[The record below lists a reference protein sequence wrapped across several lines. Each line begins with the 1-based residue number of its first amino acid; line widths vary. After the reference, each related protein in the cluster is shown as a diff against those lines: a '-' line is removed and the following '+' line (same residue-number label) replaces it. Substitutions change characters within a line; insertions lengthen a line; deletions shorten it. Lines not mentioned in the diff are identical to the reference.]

1 MEESPHASRTDH
13 ETTNVEET
21 GPGHGTDDHYIK
33 RLKPV
38 IGMEFENEHMAY
50 EFYNTYAGH
59 EGFSVRKFWH
69 DKSSTN
75 VIRTKKFVCSKA
87 GYKEKSTTSEPCQR
101 KRADTRVG
109 CNAEM
114 TIKINAIGKYVVS
127 SFEEVH
133 NHELVTPSKA
143 HLLRSQRRI
152 TEAQKAQI
160 DILNDSGIRPKSG
173 HEAMSR
179 QAGGRQSLCFTRKD
193 YKNYLRSKR
202 MHSIQEGDTGAILQ
216 YLQDKQ
222 MENPSFFYA
231 IQVDADEMMTNIFW
245 ADARSVLDYDYFGDV
260 ICFDTTY
267 KTNSYGRPFAVFVG
281 VNHHKQTVV
290 FGAALLYDETKET
303 FEWLFETFKKA
314 MSGKEPK
321 TILTDQ
327 CAAIIGAIDTVFANS
342 IHRLCVWHM
351 YQNAAKHLSHVFQ
364 GSKTFKKDFGKCVFY
379 FEEVDEFIAA
389 WNHMLKAYN
398 LEDNE
403 WLHRLFQSKE
413 KWALVYGR
421 QTFCADMISTQR
433 SESLNAM
440 LKRYLHV
447 RLDLLDFFKHYE
459 RAVDDRRYAELDS
472 DFYASQTSP
481 KVPRVRMLIQT
492 LKEYTPAMFEIFRGE
507 YDMVMGCCLYNSGH
521 SDSTLEFK
529 VSNTDHRRSHQFT
542 VKFDPNGSKVSCSC
556 KKFEFVGVLCRHALK
571 VLDHNNIKEL
581 APEYI
586 LKRWTRH
593 AKTGPSHA
601 IQKCVNDEE
610 TRVVLARRYGSLC
623 RSYNNIL
630 SKAAGN
636 EEAYALLQSASIDL
650 MEKRSNQ
657 LNPTTKNE
665 VQVQGVK
672 RKEAGSSN
680 KRNKSGLE
688 QKKNKTKKG
697 QATMYKNGDS
707 ASASSEANPSHHLS
721 LCVPCPLLTNPDQQR
736 CPFPRPGGERTT
748 IWPLTS
754 SIESQLDAVASSI
767 AELAVASSIAKPAA
781 TSSAKPAVSSAI
793 AKASEASSVEGAARA
808 PLRAPREL
816 RRGCRASSAKGAA
829 ARSIV
834 EAAVVTSVASS
845 ISWGSVG

>member
-75 VIRTKKFVCSKA
+75 VIRTKKFVCSK
-87 GYKEKSTTSEPCQR
+87 
-101 KRADTRVG
+101 
-109 CNAEM
+109 
-114 TIKINAIGKYVVS
+114 
-127 SFEEVH
+127 
-133 NHELVTPSKA
+133 
-143 HLLRSQRRI
+143 
-152 TEAQKAQI
+152 
-160 DILNDSGIRPKSG
+160 
-173 HEAMSR
+173 
-179 QAGGRQSLCFTRKD
+179 
-193 YKNYLRSKR
+193 
-202 MHSIQEGDTGAILQ
+202 
-216 YLQDKQ
+216 
-222 MENPSFFYA
+222 
-231 IQVDADEMMTNIFW
+231 
-245 ADARSVLDYDYFGDV
+245 
-260 ICFDTTY
+260 
-267 KTNSYGRPFAVFVG
+267 
-281 VNHHKQTVV
+281 
-290 FGAALLYDETKET
+290 
-303 FEWLFETFKKA
+303 
-314 MSGKEPK
+314 
-321 TILTDQ
+321 
-327 CAAIIGAIDTVFANS
+327 
-342 IHRLCVWHM
+342 
-351 YQNAAKHLSHVFQ
+351 
-364 GSKTFKKDFGKCVFY
+364 
-379 FEEVDEFIAA
+379 AA

-610 TRVVLARRYGSLC
+610 TRVVLARRQKICHLIV
-623 RSYNNIL
+623 N
-630 SKAAGN
+630 K
-636 EEAYALLQSASIDL
+636 Q
-650 MEKRSNQ
+650 RSNQ

-707 ASASSEANPSHHLS
+707 ASASSEANPRFS
-721 LCVPCPLLTNPDQQR
+721 VPLNHNN
-736 CPFPRPGGERTT
+736 
-748 IWPLTS
+748 
-754 SIESQLDAVASSI
+754 
-767 AELAVASSIAKPAA
+767 LAVFEHSMPQ
-781 TSSAKPAVSSAI
+781 
-793 AKASEASSVEGAARA
+793 
-808 PLRAPREL
+808 LL
-816 RRGCRASSAKGAA
+816 
-829 ARSIV
+829 
-834 EAAVVTSVASS
+834 
-845 ISWGSVG
+845 

>member
-1 MEESPHASRTDH
+1 M
-13 ETTNVEET
+13 
-21 GPGHGTDDHYIK
+21 K

-38 IGMEFENEHMAY
+38 IGMEFENDHMAY

-314 MSGKEPK
+314 MLGKEPK

-389 WNHMLKAYN
+389 WNHMLKVYN

-403 WLHRLFQSKE
+403 WLHRLFKSKE

-433 SESLNAM
+433 SESLNAI

-492 LKEYTPAMFEIFRGE
+492 SKEYTPAMFEIFRGE

-529 VSNTDHRRSHQFT
+529 VSNTDHPRSHQFT

-593 AKTGPSHA
+593 AKTGPSDA
-601 IQKCVNDEE
+601 IQRCVNDEE

-636 EEAYALLQSASIDL
+636 EEAYALLQIASIDL
-650 MEKRSNQ
+650 MEKVDQIMHVNQSKDMSPNCEQAEKQPVESNK
-657 LNPTTKNE
+657 KNE

-688 QKKNKTKKG
+688 EKKNKTKKG
-697 QATMYKNGDS
+697 M
-707 ASASSEANPSHHLS
+707 L
-721 LCVPCPLLTNPDQQR
+721 
-736 CPFPRPGGERTT
+736 
-748 IWPLTS
+748 
-754 SIESQLDAVASSI
+754 
-767 AELAVASSIAKPAA
+767 
-781 TSSAKPAVSSAI
+781 
-793 AKASEASSVEGAARA
+793 
-808 PLRAPREL
+808 
-816 RRGCRASSAKGAA
+816 
-829 ARSIV
+829 
-834 EAAVVTSVASS
+834 
-845 ISWGSVG
+845 